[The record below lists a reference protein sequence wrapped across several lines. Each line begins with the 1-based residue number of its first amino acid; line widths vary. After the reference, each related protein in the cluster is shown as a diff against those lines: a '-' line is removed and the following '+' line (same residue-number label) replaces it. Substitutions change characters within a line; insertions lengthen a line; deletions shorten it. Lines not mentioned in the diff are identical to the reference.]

1 MSHISFCS
9 DVCELPRLWQLFWVK
24 RSPRIKTSTAKL
36 SSHIFRL
43 QASWLNQMES
53 SMGQMSNQWE
63 REGHAKKLARTVMWA
78 HGGLN
83 LHSNS
88 SKEQRAH
95 IKMRVCRVGI
105 GQVGYF
111 ISYSPQKNAT
121 NSRPYTKAFG
131 RWCEL
136 EYFIPW
142 VFEDVFIYFFQD

>member
-1 MSHISFCS
+1 MSYISLCS
-9 DVCELPRLWQLFWVK
+9 DVCELRRLWQLLWVK

-63 REGHAKKLARTVMWA
+63 REGHAKKLAGTVMWA

-88 SKEQRAH
+88 SKEQQVH

-105 GQVGYF
+105 GQVGYL
-111 ISYSPQKNAT
+111 NAT
-121 NSRPYTKAFG
+121 NSRSYTKAFG

-136 EYFIPW
+136 EHFNPL
-142 VFEDVFIYFFQD
+142 VLVDVCCCFFQD